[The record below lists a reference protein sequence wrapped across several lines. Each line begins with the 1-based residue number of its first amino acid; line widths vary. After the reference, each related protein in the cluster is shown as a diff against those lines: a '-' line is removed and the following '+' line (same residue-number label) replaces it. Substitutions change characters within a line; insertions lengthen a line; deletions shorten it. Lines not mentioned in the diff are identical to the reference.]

1 MEQHSFERGQLVSV
15 EGVGLAQVT
24 RTVVCADKVPCRT
37 KRDGDFHDTEAGV
50 EYVKSICPT
59 CMESA
64 FKAHSWVQEIPSHGV
79 RVRMLFCS
87 KTCADR
93 WGFRD
98 IAVVYPHDIAPLPS
112 YGTAIVTSIEKG
124 AGTVTLDDPNETRR
138 FEPAMAPTCFA
149 GVNRSA
155 DPIRL
160 AGMRVTPESITES
173 MKDLALEISKHIYGD
188 NPLYRRLHDV
198 VVDEYLRKKAEQ
210 EIPPVFE
217 TRRAWW
223 DDFDRLGETNVG
235 FQALLLWDTDEE
247 AQAFIKAKAES
258 CPGCPECEGPFEP
271 GHICPTTAKR
281 RREVSRIAW
290 QRDEGG
296 RRTVCV
302 ERALAMEDARALL
315 ED

>member
-1 MEQHSFERGQLVSV
+1 MELSADLVDPV
-15 EGVGLAQVT
+15 
-24 RTVVCADKVPCRT
+24 
-37 KRDGDFHDTEAGV
+37 
-50 EYVKSICPT
+50 CPT
-59 CMESA
+59 CLNKSSV
-64 FKAHSWVQEIPSHGV
+64 FKSWSRTIRSHGV
-79 RVRMLFCS
+79 DVCVMFCC
-87 KTCADR
+87 KDCAED
-93 WGFRD
+93 WRD
-98 IAVVYPHDIAPLPS
+98 KDLGAVYTHDLAPLPS
-112 YGTAIVTSIEKG
+112 SGTVTVTSIDKN
-124 AGTVTLDDPNETRR
+124 AGTITLDDPSEDSR
-138 FEPAMAPTCFA
+138 FETAMAPTCFG

-155 DPIRL
+155 DPTRL

-173 MKDLALEISKHIYGD
+173 MKDLALEMSKHIYGD